1 MNEGQSALFVRHLA
15 CERKRRAK
23 IAVAVA
29 EANAEV
35 EAEMDA
41 IRRECGAIGHEWVWL
56 SSGLREHL
64 YGCAICNATKV
75 EE

>member
-1 MNEGQSALFVRHLA
+1 MNEGQSALFDRQLA

-56 SSGLREHL
+56 NGSARAST

>member
-1 MNEGQSALFVRHLA
+1 MNERQSALFVRQLA
-15 CERKRRAK
+15 CERKRRAR

-35 EAEMDA
+35 VEELDA

-56 SSGLREHL
+56 NGSARAAS
-64 YGCAICNATKV
+64 YGCAICNASKV

>member
-1 MNEGQSALFVRHLA
+1 MNERQSALFDRQLA
-15 CERKRRAK
+15 CERKRRAR

-35 EAEMDA
+35 EEELDA
-41 IRRECGAIGHEWVWL
+41 IRRECGEIGHEWVWL
-56 SSGLREHL
+56 SSARTAVN
-64 YGCAICNATKV
+64 YGCAICNASKV